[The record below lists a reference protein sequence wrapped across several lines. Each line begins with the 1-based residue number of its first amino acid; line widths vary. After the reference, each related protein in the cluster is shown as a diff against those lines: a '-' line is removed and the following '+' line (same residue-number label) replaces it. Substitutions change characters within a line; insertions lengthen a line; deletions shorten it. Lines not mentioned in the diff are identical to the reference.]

1 MVFAIRRLESSINI
15 QGKEKMLFG
24 LREILKSSVFL
35 IRGLQSL
42 INLQKHGNIAWALQ
56 NLSRGQCFSSS
67 VALNVSLIFRK
78 CTKLTGHLRKYD
90 GKCLLLYVGLQ
101 FLFC

>member
-1 MVFAIRRLESSINI
+1 MVFAICRLESSISI

-24 LREILKSSVFL
+24 IREILKSSVFL

-42 INLQKHGNIAWALQ
+42 INLQKHGNIACALQ
-56 NLSRGQCFSSS
+56 NLSRGSAFHHL
-67 VALNVSLIFRK
+67 ALNVSLIFRK